1 MTIDSTVAQIALV
14 TGAAGDIG
22 QEICLSLQ
30 REGYYVFGADQV
42 EVFGKHGTWA
52 TTSRWHRALEID
64 VTDPISWSNAVGQ
77 VEQATGKLH
86 LLVNNAGVLIVG
98 DVEETSLDAWE
109 RTLSVNLTG
118 AFLGIRACAS
128 LLRNTRGCVVNV
140 SSVVGL
146 RGNDRMVAYAASK
159 AGLLGLT
166 YATAKDFSSHGVRV
180 NAVCPGTVDTQMTK
194 PFFTAGSDEQ
204 AARRSSVAKH
214 PLGRLGSAAEVASA
228 VTYLASAGAN
238 FITGVALPVDGG
250 RSIG

>member
-30 REGYYVFGADQV
+30 REGYYVFGADQA

-86 LLVNNAGVLIVG
+86 VLVNNAGVLIVG
-98 DVEETSLDAWE
+98 DVEET
-109 RTLSVNLTG
+109 
-118 AFLGIRACAS
+118 
-128 LLRNTRGCVVNV
+128 
-140 SSVVGL
+140 SVVGL